1 MDDVTG
7 FRSGTD
13 NSWQAYIH
21 EPPIPKRVRR
31 VRRINWDLK
40 NDRRQMDAALR
51 AYKRPKGRRL
61 YTPHEDMLI
70 LTTRPL
76 KALCAMLERSP
87 DAIWSR
93 HWLLKKKAK
102 ADNHTNG

>member
-31 VRRINWDLK
+31 VRRINWDMK

-51 AYKRPKGRRL
+51 SYKRQGGSRRFL
-61 YTPHEDMLI
+61 PYEDQLI
-70 LTTRPL
+70 LSTRPL
-76 KALCAMLERSP
+76 KSLCIPLDRSP
-87 DAIWSR
+87 ESLWSR
-93 HWLLKKKAK
+93 HALLKKKLR
-102 ADNHTNG
+102 